1 MFAVKLAPEKNSS
14 DWNDRIRLIEL
25 LLEKNASVNNIDM
38 HLNTPLSIAASGESQ
53 YIDLDIIEILLES
66 GADPN
71 SKAGA
76 RERYGYANHS
86 ILISSLYHG

>member
-1 MFAVKLAPEKNSS
+1 MVDMRFF
-14 DWNDRIRLIEL
+14 IRTSWTTL
-25 LLEKNASVNNIDM
+25 LSVVINERDNLFTLSVLEGSR
-38 HLNTPLSIAASGESQ
+38 TPLSIAASGESQ

-86 ILISSLYHG
+86 LLISSLYHG